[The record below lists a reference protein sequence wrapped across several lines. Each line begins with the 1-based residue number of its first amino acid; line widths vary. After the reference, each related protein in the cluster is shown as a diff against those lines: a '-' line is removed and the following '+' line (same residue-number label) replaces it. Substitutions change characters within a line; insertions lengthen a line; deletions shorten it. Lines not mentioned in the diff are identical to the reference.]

1 MIEPGSGMRT
11 ACYGHAMGNVQVKGV
26 PEDVH
31 AELRRRAR
39 VRGRTVRDYLLD
51 LIICDQQ
58 RPTRE
63 QWLERLHQLRP
74 VDVSGADL
82 VREARQ
88 EREQQ
93 LDSRSL

>member
-1 MIEPGSGMRT
+1 M
-11 ACYGHAMGNVQVKGV
+11 HMGNVQVKGV
-26 PEDVH
+26 PEEVH
-31 AELRRRAR
+31 AELRRRAG

-51 LIICDQQ
+51 LIIRDQQ

-63 QWLERLHQLRP
+63 EWLERLHQLRP
-74 VDVSGADL
+74 VDASGADL

-93 LDSRSL
+93 LGSHSL

>member
-1 MIEPGSGMRT
+1 ML
-11 ACYGHAMGNVQVKGV
+11 AMGNVQVKGV

-39 VRGRTVRDYLLD
+39 ARGRTVRDYVFD
-51 LIICDQQ
+51 LILLDQQ

-74 VDVSGADL
+74 VEVSGVDL

-93 LDSRSL
+93 FDFRSR

>member
-1 MIEPGSGMRT
+1 
-11 ACYGHAMGNVQVKGV
+11 MGNVQVKGV

-31 AELRRRAR
+31 AELRSRAR
-39 VRGRTVRDYLLD
+39 LRGRTVRDYLLD
-51 LIICDQQ
+51 LIILDQQ

-63 QWLERLHQLRP
+63 QWLERLHQLQP

-82 VREARQ
+82 VRKARQ

>member
-1 MIEPGSGMRT
+1 MVLDHSMRK

-51 LIICDQQ
+51 LIILDQQ

-63 QWLERLHQLRP
+63 QWLERLHQLQP
-74 VDVSGADL
+74 VDVSGSDL
-82 VREARQ
+82 VREARH

-93 LDSRSL
+93 LDSHSP

>member
-1 MIEPGSGMRT
+1 MSVPM
-11 ACYGHAMGNVQVKGV
+11 ACYCHAMGNVQVKGV

-31 AELRRRAR
+31 AELRRRADA
-39 VRGRTVRDYLLD
+39 RGRTVRDYLLD
-51 LIICDQQ
+51 LIIRDQQ

-63 QWLERLHQLRP
+63 EWLERLHQLPP
-74 VDVSGADL
+74 VDASGADL

-93 LDSRSL
+93 LDSRSA

>member
-1 MIEPGSGMRT
+1 
-11 ACYGHAMGNVQVKGV
+11 MGDAQVKGV

-31 AELRRRAR
+31 AELRRRAG

-51 LIICDQQ
+51 LIILDQQ

-63 QWLERLHQLRP
+63 QWLERLHQLQP
-74 VDVSGADL
+74 VDVSGAEL